1 MLFSKVKKSI
11 ALENQEQETKSQVDH
26 KKDAG

>member
-1 MLFSKVKKSI
+1 MFFLKVKKSI